1 MNRVGNSRRQQGFT
15 LIEVIAV
22 LALLGVLSVWIAA
35 GTSRTRAELA
45 AETGRLRANLHYA
58 QTLALSD
65 NTVEWSILVDARGY
79 TLHRDGQPAHL
90 KWPGTDSIRHQVH
103 SAVQIT
109 GGVGRHRWNECGA
122 PREPIV
128 IALSDGRDTRSVI
141 MHAFTG
147 YMP

>member
-1 MNRVGNSRRQQGFT
+1 MNRVSINVGQRGFT
-15 LIEVIAV
+15 LIEMIAV
-22 LALLGVLSVWIAA
+22 LALLGILSVWIAA
-35 GTSRTRAELA
+35 GTSRTHAELA
-45 AETGRLRANLHYA
+45 AEAGRLRAHLHYA

-65 NTVEWSILVDARGY
+65 NTVEWSILVDSRGY